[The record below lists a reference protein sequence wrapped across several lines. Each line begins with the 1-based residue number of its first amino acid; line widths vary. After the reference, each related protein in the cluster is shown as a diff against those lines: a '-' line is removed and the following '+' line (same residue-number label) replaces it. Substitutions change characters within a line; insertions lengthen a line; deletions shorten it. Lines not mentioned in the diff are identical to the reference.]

1 MLTYF
6 EGLSDDKCVPESMQ
20 DFLKEELNL
29 AVERRDFLRRCL
41 SVGNEIL
48 SNSQHEHSEI

>member
-20 DFLKEELNL
+20 EFMKEELNL

-41 SVGNEIL
+41 SVGREIL
-48 SNSQHEHSEI
+48 SNSQQANSEN

>member
-20 DFLKEELNL
+20 EFMKEELNL
-29 AVERRDFLRRCL
+29 AQERRDFLRRCL
-41 SVGNEIL
+41 SVGSEIL
-48 SNSQHEHSEI
+48 LNSQHEISEI